1 MIHFHYG
8 GKFEESDSKIYYI
21 SEIGCTSVECECDRL
36 SLPELSAI
44 LKDDCGHKSN
54 VIELWWN
61 NSKRSGELRRIIGD
75 KEVIDM
81 VAKLGKSKSVHVYAI
96 DEHVKSLT
104 LPHVTHR
111 FVDTS
116 QVQNQKEKAQ
126 LSTIN
131 GGNGSMENAGKR
143 LGKRLVKP
151 RFLPPGSL
159 CRGRVQSLKTSCR
172 PISMEAQTQGEEAP
186 IKETQVDQT
195 PIEAGPHAEVATKK
209 NLGGKDGKVPDI
221 AEIFKATRKKKD
233 GTLEKED
240 AIIYDNILGELEK
253 NPSMS
258 QFELVEKCFG
268 RQDRDRVICFGL
280 GMKPKDVRG
289 PEPSKA
295 DLKTQLQKKNQH
307 INDLENRLNNIE
319 HLETDHQKKIDDMQA
334 AHKKD
339 IEELQGEIK
348 ALKEIVLQ
356 KISNILPP
364 SSAH

>member
-1 MIHFHYG
+1 MALDLKITIHFHYG

-54 VIELWWN
+54 VIKLWWN

-81 VAKLGKSKSVHVYAI
+81 VAKLGKSKSVRVYVI
-96 DEHVKSLT
+96 DEHVK
-104 LPHVTHR
+104 R
-111 FVDTS
+111 
-116 QVQNQKEKAQ
+116 
-126 LSTIN
+126 
-131 GGNGSMENAGKR
+131 SMENAGKR

-195 PIEAGPHAEVATKK
+195 PIEAFEAGPHAEVATKE

-240 AIIYDNILGELEK
+240 AIIYDNILRESEK

-268 RQDRDRVICFGL
+268 V
-280 GMKPKDVRG
+280 
-289 PEPSKA
+289 
-295 DLKTQLQKKNQH
+295 
-307 INDLENRLNNIE
+307 
-319 HLETDHQKKIDDMQA
+319 KI
-334 AHKKD
+334 
-339 IEELQGEIK
+339 
-348 ALKEIVLQ
+348 EIV
-356 KISNILPP
+356 
-364 SSAH
+364 

>member
-1 MIHFHYG
+1 MLPRTGSRSIRDVIYEDLVCTNVSSCFHQN
-8 GKFEESDSKIYYI
+8 
-21 SEIGCTSVECECDRL
+21 SV
-36 SLPELSAI
+36 
-44 LKDDCGHKSN
+44 
-54 VIELWWN
+54 
-61 NSKRSGELRRIIGD
+61 
-75 KEVIDM
+75 
-81 VAKLGKSKSVHVYAI
+81 VH
-96 DEHVKSLT
+96 
-104 LPHVTHR
+104 
-111 FVDTS
+111 
-116 QVQNQKEKAQ
+116 
-126 LSTIN
+126 TIM
-131 GGNGSMENAGKR
+131 G
-143 LGKRLVKP
+143 
-151 RFLPPGSL
+151 
-159 CRGRVQSLKTSCR
+159 Q
-172 PISMEAQTQGEEAP
+172 
-186 IKETQVDQT
+186 
-195 PIEAGPHAEVATKK
+195 
-209 NLGGKDGKVPDI
+209 GGKDGKVPDI

-280 GMKPKDVRG
+280 GMKPKD
-289 PEPSKA
+289 
-295 DLKTQLQKKNQH
+295 LQKKNQH
-307 INDLENRLNNIE
+307 INDLESRLNNIE